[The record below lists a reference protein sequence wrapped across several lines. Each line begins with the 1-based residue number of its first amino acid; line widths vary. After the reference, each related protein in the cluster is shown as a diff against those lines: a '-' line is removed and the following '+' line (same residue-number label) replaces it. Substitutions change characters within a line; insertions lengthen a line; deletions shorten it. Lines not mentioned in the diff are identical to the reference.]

1 MTSNSADTAAP
12 TAVAA
17 ESADRARLTLS
28 VPGDA
33 VVYLSNQRMT
43 LEGTSREYIVPGL
56 KAGLQYR
63 YPVRVEVVRDGTVYS
78 ASSNQEIQAGQQ
90 VNLVFNQSEGRPQI
104 VALRD

>member
-1 MTSNSADTAAP
+1 MTSNSSDTAAP

-63 YPVRVEVVRDGTVYS
+63 YPVRVDVVRDGRVYS
-78 ASSNQEIQAGQQ
+78 ASSDQEIQAGQQ